1 MSSTKPFLSLVYG
14 VIAGVVTIGAL
25 IAVFDWSF
33 VASMPTTRESGV
45 IISLVFLLFPFLFLR
60 EFYLRGFI
68 QERLRY
74 SSRIREYFTM
84 LIIAILIDTAVF
96 IPIMMIG
103 WQSEFLALVVVS
115 LTPVVVFTSFQHVL
129 LTWVYM
135 NSGRNI
141 LGSTVFYCILFA
153 WMIIIFYPFGQPM
166 MLL

>member
-1 MSSTKPFLSLVYG
+1 
-14 VIAGVVTIGAL
+14 
-25 IAVFDWSF
+25 
-33 VASMPTTRESGV
+33 
-45 IISLVFLLFPFLFLR
+45 IISLVFLLFPFFFLR
-60 EFYLRGFI
+60 EIYLRGFI

-74 SSRIREYFTM
+74 PSKIKEYFIM
-84 LIIAILIDTAVF
+84 LVIAILIDTAVF

-103 WQSEFLALVVVS
+103 WQSEFLSAIVVS
-115 LTPVVVFTSFQHVL
+115 LTPVVLFAVFQNVL

-141 LGSTVFYCILFA
+141 IGSTTFYCILFA